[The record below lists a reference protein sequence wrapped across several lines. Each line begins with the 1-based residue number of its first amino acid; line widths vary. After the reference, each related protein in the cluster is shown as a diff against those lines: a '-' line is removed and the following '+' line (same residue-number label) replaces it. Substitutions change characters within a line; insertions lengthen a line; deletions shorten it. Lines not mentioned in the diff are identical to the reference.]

1 MSTKIGQFT
10 AQGCGEIVVPTTRY
24 STPVSTVFQ
33 EDIEGTVLLEFQN
46 LNGIDIYL
54 NDDTLY
60 TGPFEI
66 TKNQSLL
73 FKYYFP
79 ETLPPGII
87 KGSLVN
93 ITHNETVFDIIF
105 GIEG

>member
-10 AQGCGEIVVPTTRY
+10 SQGCGDIIVPTTRY
-24 STPVSTVFQ
+24 STPVSTFFQ
-33 EDIEGTVLLEFQN
+33 EDVEGPVLLEFQN

-66 TKNQSLL
+66 TKNQCLT

-79 ETLPPGII
+79 ETLSPSII
-87 KGSLVN
+87 RGTLMN
-93 ITHNETVFDIIF
+93 ITHNEKVYDLIF

>member
-1 MSTKIGQFT
+1 MTTKIGQFT
-10 AQGCGEIVVPTTRY
+10 SQGCGDIIVPSTSY
-24 STPVSTVFQ
+24 STPVSTFFQ
-33 EDIEGTVLLEFQN
+33 EDVEGPVLLEFQN
-46 LNGIDIYL
+46 LNGIDIYF
-54 NDDTLY
+54 NDETLC

-66 TKNQSLL
+66 TKNQSLI

-79 ETLPPGII
+79 ETLSPGII
-87 KGSLVN
+87 KGSLIN